1 MNNQLQPKSRRTLPI
16 NRNPSLNSR
25 IVSDHEMTLG
35 RLMKQ
40 EGAEIVEVEISATRN
55 AKKRS
60 LSKIKTLGSTST
72 IILTDLSM
80 TTLL

>member
-1 MNNQLQPKSRRTLPI
+1 MNNQLQPKQRRMLPI
-16 NRNPSLNSR
+16 NRNPNLNSR
-25 IVSDHEMTLG
+25 IVSDREMTLAK
-35 RLMKQ
+35 LMKQ
-40 EGAEIVEVEISATRN
+40 EGVEIVEVEISATRN

-72 IILTDLSM
+72 IISTDLSM

>member
-1 MNNQLQPKSRRTLPI
+1 MNNQLQPKQRRMLPI
-16 NRNPSLNSR
+16 NRNPNLNSR
-25 IVSDHEMTLG
+25 IASDREMTLAK
-35 RLMKQ
+35 LMKQ
-40 EGAEIVEVEISATRN
+40 EGVEIVEVEISATRN

-72 IILTDLSM
+72 IISIDLSM

>member
-1 MNNQLQPKSRRTLPI
+1 MNNQLQPKLRRTLPI
-16 NRNPSLNSR
+16 RRNPSLNSR
-25 IVSDHEMTLG
+25 IVSDHEMTLV

-40 EGAEIVEVEISATRN
+40 EGVEIVEVEISATRN
-55 AKKRS
+55 ARKRS

>member
-1 MNNQLQPKSRRTLPI
+1 MNNQLQPKQRRTLPI
-16 NRNPSLNSR
+16 NRNPNLNSR
-25 IVSDHEMTLG
+25 IVSDREMTLAK
-35 RLMKQ
+35 LMKQ
-40 EGAEIVEVEISATRN
+40 EGVEIVEVEISATRN

-72 IILTDLSM
+72 IISTDLSM

>member
-1 MNNQLQPKSRRTLPI
+1 MNNQLQPNQRRTLPI
-16 NRNPSLNSR
+16 NRNPNLNIR
-25 IVSDHEMTLG
+25 IVSNRETTLAK
-35 RLMKQ
+35 LMKQ
-40 EGAEIVEVEISATRN
+40 EGVEIVEVEISATRN

-72 IILTDLSM
+72 IISIDLSM